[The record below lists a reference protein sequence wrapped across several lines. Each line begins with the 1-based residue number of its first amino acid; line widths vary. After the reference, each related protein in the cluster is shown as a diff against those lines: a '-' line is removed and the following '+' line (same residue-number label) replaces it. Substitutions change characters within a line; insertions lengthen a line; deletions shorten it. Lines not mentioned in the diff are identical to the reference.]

1 MMNASQLEIL
11 KFVQLD
17 EKDANE
23 KLTNLVFVVG
33 AILTSTGII
42 IALWGCCIKL
52 TMNKC
57 CLCMFTLVVF
67 VVFVAFGLV
76 STVMV
81 GQATQGRDYL
91 EEKCSLLNDGKLGQM
106 EELEQQVFK
115 FVDDFDKKI
124 SESVNQNM
132 CTI

>member
-1 MMNASQLEIL
+1 
-11 KFVQLD
+11 
-17 EKDANE
+17 
-23 KLTNLVFVVG
+23 
-33 AILTSTGII
+33 
-42 IALWGCCIKL
+42 
-52 TMNKC
+52 
-57 CLCMFTLVVF
+57 MFTLVVF